1 MPRSHSIDFKRPV
14 FQHRHYAKIAK
25 IISTTYEQEPCPKL
39 VYALAKAFAADNSRF
54 DETRFLSA
62 CTGYPVN
69 KKDERNVV

>member
-1 MPRSHSIDFKRPV
+1 MPHNFSPPA
-14 FQHRHYAKIAK
+14 FQNRQYAKIAK

-39 VYALAKAFAADNSRF
+39 VYALAKAFAADNSQF
-54 DETRFLSA
+54 DETWFLSA